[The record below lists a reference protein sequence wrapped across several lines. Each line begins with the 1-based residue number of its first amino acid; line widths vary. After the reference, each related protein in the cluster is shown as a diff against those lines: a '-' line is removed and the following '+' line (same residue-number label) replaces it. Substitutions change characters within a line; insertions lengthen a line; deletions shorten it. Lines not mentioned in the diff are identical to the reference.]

1 MRILFY
7 PKALTALPARLLRV
21 LSRIVLLTW
30 LKEFLGMIRGNRDVR
45 RRGKHLRDVRRG
57 RPARCSPR
65 CAVIRP
71 DVYKR
76 ADPLIYSQKYLMEQ
90 GLAVTWDNPDI
101 QLFFNGSPVS
111 SSDLQVD
118 TEYDVVAT
126 VYNNSLDGPA
136 VGLPVH
142 FSFQSFGVGAVLTP
156 IGTTVVDLP
165 VKGAPGHP
173 VAAKQ
178 VWRTPATAGHYCLK
192 VDLEWFD
199 DANPKN
205 NMGQENTNVGIAQ
218 SPAVFVF
225 PVRNEDTIPKRI
237 RMTVDTYTIPA
248 SLDCR
253 KRPEKKESERQNPEK
268 NRKNVFIPVTEE
280 AANWTLARVRH
291 DIAAFPVPAG
301 WSVTIEPAQFSLAP
315 GAAQQV
321 TVRIDPPDAFRGEK
335 AFNINALH
343 GTDVLG
349 GVTLTVRKNS

>member
-142 FSFQSFGVGAVLTP
+142 FSFQSFGVGAVSVSYTHLT
-156 IGTTVVDLP
+156 LP
-165 VKGAPGHP
+165 
-173 VAAKQ
+173 
-178 VWRTPATAGHYCLK
+178 
-192 VDLEWFD
+192 
-199 DANPKN
+199 
-205 NMGQENTNVGIAQ
+205 TNREV
-218 SPAVFVF
+218 
-225 PVRNEDTIPKRI
+225 
-237 RMTVDTYTIPA
+237 
-248 SLDCR
+248 
-253 KRPEKKESERQNPEK
+253 
-268 NRKNVFIPVTEE
+268 
-280 AANWTLARVRH
+280 
-291 DIAAFPVPAG
+291 
-301 WSVTIEPAQFSLAP
+301 
-315 GAAQQV
+315 
-321 TVRIDPPDAFRGEK
+321 
-335 AFNINALH
+335 
-343 GTDVLG
+343 
-349 GVTLTVRKNS
+349 